1 MATKETTMSDT
12 KLDKSFPVS
21 GPIGLHVRIAHGA
34 VTVETVDDLTD
45 ASVQIETDKH
55 GAALLAETLVEMRES
70 TLVVH
75 APRQGG
81 IWDLP
86 LFGGLR
92 SGKGLDVKVVVPS
105 GSDVKIAT
113 FDAPI
118 RIPGRVGDAD
128 LAFGSAEAAVREV
141 DGDLRLRFGS
151 GTAKAVQVRGSVQ
164 LRSGSGDA
172 QLGEVHGDLNC
183 GCGSGDL
190 QVRVAHGSVRSR
202 CGSGDARLNEVY
214 GDVDVVSGSGGLEIG
229 LPTGVAAKLDVHT
242 GSGRV
247 RSDLPIEDNP
257 RDAKTKITVRARTGS
272 GDVRL
277 FRAA

>member
-1 MATKETTMSDT
+1 MPTKETTMPDT
-12 KLDKSFPVS
+12 RLDKSFPVS

-34 VTVETVDDLTD
+34 VTVETVDDLTE

-55 GAALLAETLVEMRES
+55 GVDLLAETLVEMRGP

-92 SGKGLDVKVVVPS
+92 SGRGLDVKVVVPS

-128 LAFGSAEAAVREV
+128 LAFGSAEAAVRDV

-151 GTAKAVQVRGSVQ
+151 GSAKAVQVRGSVQ
-164 LRSGSGDA
+164 LRSGSGNA
-172 QLGEVHGDLNC
+172 QLGEVHGDLNS

-190 QVRVAHGSVRSR
+190 QVRVTHGSVRSR
-202 CGSGDARLNEVY
+202 CGSGNARLNEVH
-214 GDVDVVSGSGGLEIG
+214 GDVDVVSGSGALEIG
-229 LPTGVAAKLDVHT
+229 LPAGLAVRLDVHT

-247 RSDLPIEDNP
+247 RSDLPIEDAP
-257 RDAKTKITVRARTGS
+257 GKAESSITVRARTGS
-272 GDVRL
+272 GDVRF

>member
-1 MATKETTMSDT
+1 MSDT
-12 KLDKSFPVS
+12 ALEKSFPIS
-21 GPIGLHVRIAHGA
+21 GPIGLHVRIARGA
-34 VTVETVDDLTD
+34 ITVETADDLTE
-45 ASVQIETDKH
+45 AAVHIETDKH
-55 GAALLAETLVEMRES
+55 GAELLAETLVELRGS

-81 IWDLP
+81 IFDLP

-92 SGKGLDVKVVVPS
+92 TGRGLDVKITVPS

-113 FDAPI
+113 LDAPI
-118 RIPGRVGDAD
+118 RILGRVGDAD
-128 LAFGSAEAAVREV
+128 LAFASGEAAVRDV

-151 GTAKAVQVRGSVQ
+151 GSARAVRVNGSVQ
-164 LRSGSGDA
+164 LRSGSGNA
-172 QLGEVHGDLNC
+172 QLGEVHGNVSS

-190 QVRVAHGSVRSR
+190 QVRKVHGSVRSR
-202 CGSGDARLNEVY
+202 CGSGTARLNEVY

-229 LPTGVAAKLDVHT
+229 LPTGVSAKLDVHT

-247 RSDLPIEDNP
+247 RSDLPIEDAP
-257 RDAKTKITVRARTGS
+257 REAKSKITVRARTGS